1 MGVGFDEAAEAVVFV
16 VVVAV
21 LDVVPPEDFDF
32 AEVGRLF
39 PLREGGGVVCFSKNR
54 DWVLIDRRRRR
65 KCAHVKEI
73 YFLE

>member
-1 MGVGFDEAAEAVVFV
+1 MSPTAGGRTGPRKGWGEEGGRREAVGVGFDEAAEAVVFV

-39 PLREGGGVVCFSKNR
+39 PLREGGEG
-54 DWVLIDRRRRR
+54 
-65 KCAHVKEI
+65 E
-73 YFLE
+73 

>member
-1 MGVGFDEAAEAVVFV
+1 MGREEGEAVGVGFDEAAEAVVFV

-39 PLREGGGVVCFSKNR
+39 PLPGVC
-54 DWVLIDRRRRR
+54 VL
-65 KCAHVKEI
+65 VKI
-73 YFLE
+73 RIGTLGR

>member
-39 PLREGGGVVCFSKNR
+39 PLREGGGG
-54 DWVLIDRRRRR
+54 
-65 KCAHVKEI
+65 EG
-73 YFLE
+73 E

>member
-39 PLREGGGVVCFSKNR
+39 PLAGEYAC
-54 DWVLIDRRRRR
+54 VL
-65 KCAHVKEI
+65 VKI
-73 YFLE
+73 MIGR

>member
-1 MGVGFDEAAEAVVFV
+1 MSEAEGGGGREEGEAVGVGYDEAAEAVVFV

-39 PLREGGGVVCFSKNR
+39 PLPGG
-54 DWVLIDRRRRR
+54 
-65 KCAHVKEI
+65 
-73 YFLE
+73 

>member
-1 MGVGFDEAAEAVVFV
+1 MGESEGGVGREEGEAVGVGFDEAAEAVVFV

-39 PLREGGGVVCFSKNR
+39 PLREGGGG
-54 DWVLIDRRRRR
+54 
-65 KCAHVKEI
+65 EG
-73 YFLE
+73 E

>member
-39 PLREGGGVVCFSKNR
+39 PLAC
-54 DWVLIDRRRRR
+54 VL
-65 KCAHVKEI
+65 VKI
-73 YFLE
+73 VIGR